1 MTIKAGML
9 IGNRYQIDKKLGEGG
24 VGAVYRARDRRTK
37 SWVAVKVLSQDL
49 AQNADFLQ
57 RFQRQQSFMFHLQH
71 PNVVRLLDWVEEQ
84 GNRCLVMEYV
94 DGGSLSASLRQ
105 RPLPVSQAV
114 DLALQLCEGLAY
126 IHRHGIL
133 HRDLKA
139 HNVLLTRDRKAK
151 INDFDIAGRVAEAR
165 RGQTGLIGNIE
176 TMAPEVIQGGQA
188 AADERSDI
196 YSLGI
201 ICYQMLAGRPP
212 FVADHPAAVA
222 NMHLEQPPPALR
234 SFNSQVPTAL
244 EKVIL
249 RALEKDP
256 ARRYPSA
263 AAFAEALRQAAE
275 RATPGPNSPWLIG
288 GSVVAAVIFVVVI
301 AMLANGGPRGPETD
315 GGPPG
320 TPTPVAA
327 TQVAQSPSTGA
338 AAPATSTASSGGR
351 GVPPT
356 STLAPRPT
364 ALPTQVQG
372 PGISPTPTSG
382 ALLTPATTATVY
394 ATPELLAPASG
405 FEASVPAVTLR
416 WQWSGSLGPN
426 EHFDVRLWPV
436 GAPQHAGIA
445 WTREP
450 EFLLDFRALDP
461 NRFPPGP
468 YHWAVAVIRGSE
480 GRWEQDLSAESPPRL
495 LVYK

>member
-1 MTIKAGML
+1 MTIKTGML

-24 VGAVYRARDRRTK
+24 VGAVYRARDRRTN
-37 SWVAVKVLSQDL
+37 SWVAVKVLSQEL

-57 RFQRQQSFMFHLQH
+57 RFQRQQSFMFRLQH
-71 PNVVRLLDWVEEQ
+71 PNVVRLLDWMEEQ

-94 DGGSLSASLRQ
+94 DGGSLTASLRQ
-105 RPLPVSQAV
+105 RPLPVSEAV

-126 IHRHGIL
+126 IHQQGIL

-151 INDFDIAGRVAEAR
+151 INDFDMAGFVAAAR

-188 AADERSDI
+188 AADERAEI

-201 ICYQMLAGRPP
+201 ICYQMLAGRSP

-234 SFNSQVPTAL
+234 SFNPQVPTAL

-263 AAFAEALRQAAE
+263 TAFAEALRQAAN
-275 RATPGPNSPWLIG
+275 RATRGPKAQTSSSNSFWLIG
-288 GSVVAAVIFVVVI
+288 AGVVAAVIFVVVI
-301 AMLANGGPRGPETD
+301 AMLANGGPREMGVS
-315 GGPPG
+315 GGSPAM
-320 TPTPVAA
+320 PTLVVT
-327 TQVAQSPSTGA
+327 TQTAPS
-338 AAPATSTASSGGR
+338 TSTASSGGR
-351 GVPPT
+351 GVSPT
-356 STLAPRPT
+356 STLAPR
-364 ALPTQVQG
+364 LPTVSPTQAQG
-372 PGISPTPTSG
+372 PGIAPTATSG
-382 ALLTPATTATVY
+382 AIPTPATTTTVY
-394 ATPELLAPASG
+394 ATPELLAPAYG
-405 FEASVPAVTLR
+405 FEASVPTVTLR
-416 WQWSGSLGPN
+416 WRWSGSLGPN

-445 WTREP
+445 WTRQP
-450 EFLLDFRALDP
+450 EYLLDFRALDP

-480 GRWEQDLSAESPPRL
+480 GRWEHDLSAESPSHL